1 MLSQDWTKLVNWSP
15 RMLDKITP
23 VSLDMGT
30 LTKSIKLTD
39 LEENK

>member
-1 MLSQDWTKLVNWSP
+1 MLSQYWTNLVNWSP

-23 VSLDMGT
+23 VSLNMGILMKSVR
-30 LTKSIKLTD
+30 LTN